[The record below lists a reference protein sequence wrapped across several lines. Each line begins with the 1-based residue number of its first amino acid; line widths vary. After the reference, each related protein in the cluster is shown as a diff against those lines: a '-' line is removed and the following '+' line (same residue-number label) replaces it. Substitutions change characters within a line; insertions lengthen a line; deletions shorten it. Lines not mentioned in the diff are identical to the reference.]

1 MAILDFQMDIT
12 SLRELLMH
20 SDKLV
25 DPLLPESREFKRLS
39 SKRTKTE
46 SDHEEMARREYLAGL
61 YLDEDGNV
69 AIPDKN
75 VMRCLIEGA
84 RVTKS
89 GPKIERGCVLDGPH
103 FRLNYT
109 GPQTPADLYADRNF
123 VSRMSVKVGTQ
134 KIMRCRP
141 IFRQWGLTVTGIIDE
156 SVLSVE
162 ELGDIA
168 RNAGALIGL
177 GDYRKGGGFGRFLAT
192 VTKTGV
198 RG

>member
-1 MAILDFQMDIT
+1 VAILDFKIEIT

-20 SDKLV
+20 SDLLV
-25 DPLLPESREFKRLS
+25 DPLLPEAREFKKLS
-39 SKRTKTE
+39 GKRTKTE
-46 SDHEEMARREYLAGL
+46 SDHEEMARREYRASL
-61 YLDEDGNV
+61 YFDADGVV

-103 FRLNYT
+103 FALDYQ
-109 GPQTPADLYADRNF
+109 GPTTVEGLYADRNF

-141 IFRQWGLTVTGIIDE
+141 IFRRWGLTVTGIVDE
-156 SVLSVE
+156 SVLSID

-192 VTKTGV
+192 VTQTGV